1 MARFIRPAA
10 QPPPKTVS
18 FSPLFADNLRHLVW
32 ERGKNSRKTSEK
44 SLKNGEEWRFF
55 EGQSAILTSVYAR
68 GTEAQTAGAL
78 RLTSATPAASSELLT
93 ANLEL
98 ERHFS
103 LVSGAGELRSL

>member
-1 MARFIRPAA
+1 M
-10 QPPPKTVS
+10 
-18 FSPLFADNLRHLVW
+18 RHRSW
-32 ERGKNSRKTSEK
+32 EFVKDSGKTSEK
-44 SLKNGEEWRFF
+44 STKNGGKWRFF